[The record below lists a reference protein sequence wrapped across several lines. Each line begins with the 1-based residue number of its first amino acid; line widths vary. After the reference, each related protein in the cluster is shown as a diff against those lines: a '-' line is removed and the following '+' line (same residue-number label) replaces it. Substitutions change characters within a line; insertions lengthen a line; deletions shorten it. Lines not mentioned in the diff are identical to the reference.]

1 MLLDLNKEVNQ
12 VPQSRKRKKKQNVEE
27 QPKRK
32 SSNIV
37 KRPIG
42 KAIIILLSAGFV
54 LSVLVSL
61 IYTLVQVMNA

>member
-1 MLLDLNKEVNQ
+1 MLLDLSKEVNQ
-12 VPQSRKRKKKQNVEE
+12 VPQSRKRKKKPTVEE
-27 QPKRK
+27 QQKKK

-42 KAIIILLSAGFV
+42 KFVIILLSAGFV

-61 IYTLVQVMNA
+61 IYTLVQVMQA